1 MTRVLGRLSKD
12 IELTCPQRALAAITL
27 VLLLLLSFHQILP
40 AQAKGEE
47 LYWNNFL
54 NLDFQNRKIRILID
68 LSHWGLSMGAF
79 SDVDYFVV
87 KPLEEIIREEGMYEL
102 VYVAPEA
109 QLSSALENLENVNIL
124 ILPGIHP
131 LLYYELRRCIA
142 ASLPYCS
149 EEKLQYSF
157 DEVHSIKEFVYK
169 GGGLLMI
176 FGIGMHDSLKYI
188 SDMFGI
194 TEVSYVIADTSF
206 NNIVREHPVT
216 YNVDTV
222 TPSDIAGCS
231 GVLYVNSLSAR
242 SLIFVDSDTRVAPI
256 HCGYKYQNSHLVS
269 YGCSVIGWY
278 ESVYERKSYSYLSL
292 LAVAQYGKGRVV
304 GISECLWHSGNSKL
318 IRNVLRWLAGLSAE
332 DSAQL
337 PTTPSPPPESSP
349 SPSSPPLS
357 YIEIL
362 IIIVAFLV
370 AYIIAHEYTI
380 WRRKQLV
387 KVIAPVATV
396 PVATVSEE
404 DKLPSPPSIL
414 SVG

>member
-27 VLLLLLSFHQILP
+27 VLLLLLSFYQILP

-47 LYWNNFL
+47 LYWNNVL
-54 NLDFQNRKIRILID
+54 CKTYKNNNDNLDFQNRKIRILID
-68 LSHWGLSMGAF
+68 CSHWWDPGLSR
-79 SDVDYFVV
+79 VYRFVV
-87 KPLEEIIREEGMYEL
+87 KPLEEIIGEEGMYEL
-102 VYVAPEA
+102 LGVAPEA
-109 QLSSALENLENVNIL
+109 QLSSALENLENVDIL
-124 ILPGIHP
+124 ILPGIH
-131 LLYYELRRCIA
+131 
-142 ASLPYCS
+142 PYCS

-157 DEVHSIKEFVYK
+157 DEVHSIKEFVYE

-194 TEVSYVIADTSF
+194 TEASYFIADTSF

-222 TPSDIAGCS
+222 TPRDNGCS
-231 GVLYVNSLSAR
+231 GVFYVNSPPAR

-256 HCGYKYQNSHLVS
+256 YCGYFYPHNRSS
-269 YGCSVIGWY
+269 YYCGVRGDY

-337 PTTPSPPPESSP
+337 PTTPSPPPESPP

-396 PVATVSEE
+396 PVATVF
-404 DKLPSPPSIL
+404 
-414 SVG
+414 GRR